1 MSMTPASPDAIE
13 ALQAAIR
20 LAQSGDRDAART
32 QLLAIT
38 AEHPTLE
45 LAWMWLATVTDDV
58 PERIAVLYRVLAIN
72 PVNSKARTALVRLT
86 GDQSS
91 LPPLPKGYSAP
102 RASATNKST
111 STIPQ
116 YRSKS
121 QNANVETI
129 LIVVLIFLVAVVV
142 FGGGALLLGGRLA
155 HPTDTPEAT
164 NAPLFMATRS
174 VPTLARSFTPSITP
188 GGPTDTPYVQ
198 PTLPPSWTP
207 VPSQTSP
214 ATFTPIPTDTSIPT
228 ETTLPT
234 LAPPTPA
241 PTATKTVLPTLEPIA
256 SLPAAPK

>member
-1 MSMTPASPDAIE
+1 MSMMPASTDPTD

-58 PERIAVLYRVLAIN
+58 PDRITVLRRVLAIN
-72 PVNSKARTALVRLT
+72 PANAKARAALVRLT

-102 RASATNKST
+102 RVSAAKTT
-111 STIPQ
+111 GTIPQ
-116 YRSKS
+116 IRTKNQSS
-121 QNANVETI
+121 NVETI
-129 LIVVLIFLVAVVV
+129 LIVILIVVVVAVVL
-142 FGGGALLLGGRLA
+142 GGGVMLLGGRLA
-155 HPTDTPEAT
+155 RPTDTPTAT
-164 NAPLFMATRS
+164 ITPLFTATRPI
-174 VPTLARSFTPSITP
+174 PTPARSYTPSITP

-214 ATFTPIPTDTSIPT
+214 ATFTPIPTDTLIPT
-228 ETTLPT
+228 ETTMPT
-234 LAPPTPA
+234 LPPPTAA
-241 PTATKTVLPTLEPIA
+241 PTATKTVLPTLPPIA
-256 SLPAAPK
+256 SLPATPK